1 MENLLVITGS
11 KILASG
17 FDEPSDAT
25 IEIDKVTGKILRIHP
40 IRSSIDSYSSF
51 LVGDDKKKDFIDAG
65 NDVVMPGLIDTH
77 VHLNEPGRTDWEGFE
92 TGTKAAAAGG
102 VTTVIDM
109 PLNSIPPTT
118 TVDNLNQKINVTKN
132 KSWVDIGFYGGV
144 IPGNQNDLIPL
155 IKSGVKGFKC
165 FLIESGVDEFPCVNE
180 QDVRMAFE
188 TLKVREFLESR
199 PSSLEI
205 DAISFVIE
213 LTKEYNKSVRT
224 HIVHLS
230 ASDALDAITKAK
242 LVDGLPITV
251 ETCFHYLCLSAE
263 EIPAGRTEFK
273 CCPPIRDDK
282 NRDKLWKALVDGVID
297 CIVSDHSP
305 CTSNLKEGGFGKA
318 WGGIST
324 LQFGLPVLWTEAK
337 KRNLSSF
344 NNLVNWLS
352 RNPAKLVG
360 LNDRKGEIKI
370 TEDSIE
376 FKNKV
381 TPYLGKEFYGV
392 VKKTILRGKIIYD
405 DNEITDI
412 PLGELLL

>member
-144 IPGNQNDLIPL
+144 IPGNQ
-155 IKSGVKGFKC
+155 SGVKGFKC

-188 TLKVREFLESR
+188 TLK
-199 PSSLEI
+199 
-205 DAISFVIE
+205 
-213 LTKEYNKSVRT
+213 
-224 HIVHLS
+224 
-230 ASDALDAITKAK
+230 
-242 LVDGLPITV
+242 
-251 ETCFHYLCLSAE
+251 TCFHYLCLSAE

-282 NRDKLWKALVDGVID
+282 NRDKLWKALIDGVID

-337 KRNLSSF
+337 RRNLSSF

-360 LNDRKGEIKI
+360 LNDRKGEIKVGYDADIIIWNPEESFKI

-412 PLGELLL
+412 PLGKLLL